1 MIDISKEKELLC
13 KHMSKILP
21 ALRASL
27 QLSQT
32 ELGEYVSVSRQTISE
47 IERGEYHMSWNQFTS
62 FYMVFGSNTASHE
75 VLEEN
80 GLSVHDIAPAI
91 LVTKCKDTE
100 EENNQVG

>member
-13 KHMSKILP
+13 KHMSEILP

-47 IERGEYHMSWNQFTS
+47 IRIF
-62 FYMVFGSNTASHE
+62 
-75 VLEEN
+75 LR
-80 GLSVHDIAPAI
+80 
-91 LVTKCKDTE
+91 KCI
-100 EENNQVG
+100 